1 MFEQLVESKNNIG
14 ENRREA
20 GFLITTL
27 FMVVSLFLMT
37 LTYSLF
43 AKDLGMSDEGL
54 ELSTL
59 VAPVIEDNKPPLP
72 EPPKPAAEQPPAATQ
87 SNVITRREAFES
99 IERATKPPADTSGQK
114 DVQAWVPGAKLDKVN
129 SNPTSQS
136 TVPSRNNSEV
146 GEGISQKTIAPE
158 EDVEPPKAAP
168 KVEPKQPPVEP
179 KKPVTVTGGVVNG
192 KAVNLVKPQ
201 YSPAAKAV
209 KAGGAV
215 NVQVTIDEK
224 GNVISAAAVS
234 GHKLL
239 RPAAEQAARSSKFTP
254 TFLTGQAVK
263 VTGVIVYNFSIQ

>member
-27 FMVVSLFLMT
+27 FMVVSLFLVT

-59 VAPVIEDNKPPLP
+59 VAPVIEDNQPPAP
-72 EPPKPAAEQPPAATQ
+72 APPKPAEQPTASTQ
-87 SNVITRREAFES
+87 TNVITRREAFES
-99 IERATKPPADTSGQK
+99 IERSTKPPANTSGQK
-114 DVQAWVPGAKLDKVN
+114 DVQSWVPGAKLGPVN
-129 SNPTSQS
+129 STPAAQS
-136 TVPSRNNSEV
+136 TVPSRNNNEV
-146 GEGISQKTIAPE
+146 GSGISLNNSAPE

-168 KVEPKQPPVEP
+168 KPAPKPPVEP
-179 KKPVTVTGGVVNG
+179 KKPVMVTGGVVNG
-192 KAVNLVKPQ
+192 KAINLVKPQ

-224 GNVISAAAVS
+224 GNVISASAVS
-234 GHKLL
+234 GHQLL
-239 RPAAEQAARSSKFTP
+239 RSAAEQAARASKFTP

-263 VTGVIVYNFSIQ
+263 VTGVIVYNFAMQ